1 MYEKFGRNC
10 FEVYIYG
17 LIDFLWG
24 SIVGENNLIFSFL
37 YDRIVGVWIEWKI
50 YIKDLKLNNMLYF
63 KIIRFYKNIV
73 NGYIFEIIFKKK
85 KIVLIK

>member
-85 KIVLIK
+85 KLF

>member
-17 LIDFLWG
+17 LMNFLWG

-37 YDRIVGVWIEWKI
+37 YDGIVGVWIEGKI
-50 YIKDLKLNNMLYF
+50 YIKDIYLNNMLYF
-63 KIIRFYKNIV
+63 KIIRFCKR
-73 NGYIFEIIFKKK
+73 IINKYMLKSYLGK
-85 KIVLIK
+85 